1 MRRYTAWTC
10 GLLACS
16 LMVVLTTGCEPS
28 AAPAPT
34 EELQMTEKATP
45 TASAATP
52 GVERIPA
59 AQPPTE
65 DRPPFLPSAS
75 PTEMAVDDLAK
86 RLGVAAE
93 DVVVMDIRETAMPA
107 ADLGCPGVPKA
118 KGAVGMVLGQ
128 EIVLAVGGQEYVYRA
143 HGERVVPCPP
153 AGVSTSVLQP
163 CCGPSEVPLTPAR
176 QDLSRRLGIGIEE
189 IEVQSVEAVEWP
201 DTSLGCPQPGMMYA
215 QVITPGYRILL
226 RAGGQT
232 YEYHSDRQ
240 RAILCQP

>member
-1 MRRYTAWTC
+1 MKRYTTWAC
-10 GLLACS
+10 GLLAFS
-16 LMVVLTTGCEPS
+16 LAVVLAAGCEPS
-28 AAPAPT
+28 AAPVPT
-34 EELQMTEKATP
+34 EEAQMTEKTTP
-45 TASAATP
+45 TAPASSSLEFP
-52 GVERIPA
+52 G
-59 AQPPTE
+59 
-65 DRPPFLPSAS
+65 FLL
-75 PTEMAVDDLAK
+75 EMAMDDLAK
-86 RLGVAAE
+86 RLGVATE
-93 DVVVMDIRETAMPA
+93 DVVVMDIREIALPA

-163 CCGPSEVPLTPAR
+163 CCGPSEAPLTPAR
-176 QDLSRRLGIGIEE
+176 QDLSQRLGIGIEE
-189 IEVQSVEAVEWP
+189 IEVQSVEAVEWS

>member
-1 MRRYTAWTC
+1 
-10 GLLACS
+10 
-16 LMVVLTTGCEPS
+16 
-28 AAPAPT
+28 
-34 EELQMTEKATP
+34 
-45 TASAATP
+45 
-52 GVERIPA
+52 
-59 AQPPTE
+59 
-65 DRPPFLPSAS
+65 
-75 PTEMAVDDLAK
+75 
-86 RLGVAAE
+86 
-93 DVVVMDIRETAMPA
+93 MDIRETAMPA

-128 EIVLAVGGQEYVYRA
+128 EIVLAVGSQEYVYRA

-163 CCGPSEVPLTPAR
+163 CCGPSEVPLAPAR
-176 QDLSRRLGIGIEE
+176 QDLSQRLGIGIEE

-201 DTSLGCPQPGMMYA
+201 DASLGCPQPGMMYA